1 MPYLNVWSS
10 RTNCLISEQ
19 ELASSSSSVF
29 TCRRTESWVVSY
41 SLSHNSSS
49 DHVST
54 SLRCPRNKHK
64 LRKQDFCLR
73 MEYFSV
79 HRRKNDSFGPS
90 FALTQASEEK
100 AIDCDVIKQNSQS
113 FLRGEDGVEGFNCV
127 QLEEKGH
134 LTHNVEY
141 DDDGDVGSE
150 EENAERIKGEKVDVR
165 ALAQSLHFS
174 RTADEVD
181 EVLKDKVELPLQ
193 VYSSMLRGL
202 GKEKK
207 LNSAMALVDW
217 LRRRSKENI
226 GSISLNVF
234 TYNSLLGAIKEAGKY
249 DFVDKVMDD
258 MVSEG
263 VQPNVVTYNTIM
275 RIYIA
280 QGRELEALNLFRE
293 MPKKGLSPSPASY
306 STALFAYRRLE
317 DGFGAITFFVET
329 REKYQNGEIGNI
341 EEENWE
347 DEFSKLENFII
358 RICYQVMRQWLVK
371 GENTNT
377 NVLKLLTD
385 MDKARLQ
392 PNRAEYE
399 RLVWA
404 CTREEHHVVAK
415 ELYSRI
421 REMDTEISLSV
432 CNHIIWLMGKAKKW
446 WAALEI
452 YEDLLDKGPKP
463 NNMSYELIVSHF
475 NILLSAA
482 RKRGIWRWGVRLLN
496 KMEEKG
502 LKPSSREWNAVL
514 VACSKASETS
524 AAVQI
529 FRRMVEKGE
538 KPTVISY
545 GALLSALEKGKLYD
559 EALQVWKHMIKMGI
573 ESNLYAYTIM
583 ASIYTAQGKFNIVDS
598 IIKEMVS
605 TGVEPTVVTFNA
617 IITGCARNGMGSVA
631 YEWFQRMKTQ
641 NITPNEVS
649 YEMLIEALANDGK
662 PRLAYELYVRAL
674 TEGLSL
680 STKAYDAVILSTQAY
695 GATIDLSILGPRP
708 PEKKKRVHIRK
719 SLSEFCNIAD
729 VPRRSR
735 PFDREEIFTAQTTG
749 T

>member
-19 ELASSSSSVF
+19 ELASSSTSVF
-29 TCRRTESWVVSY
+29 TWRRTESWVLAY
-41 SLSHNSSS
+41 SLPHNSTS

-54 SLRCPRNKHK
+54 RNKPK
-64 LRKQDFCLR
+64 FRNQDFCLR
-73 MEYFSV
+73 TEFV
-79 HRRKNDSFGPS
+79 PFRPQKKDS

-100 AIDCDVIKQNSQS
+100 DIHC
-113 FLRGEDGVEGFNCV
+113 
-127 QLEEKGH
+127 
-134 LTHNVEY
+134 
-141 DDDGDVGSE
+141 DVGSE
-150 EENAERIKGEKVDVR
+150 EYEAGRVKGEKVDVR
-165 ALAQSLHFS
+165 ALAQSLHFVK
-174 RTADEVD
+174 TADEVE

-193 VYSSMLRGL
+193 VYSSMIRGF
-202 GKEKK
+202 GKDKK
-207 LNSAMALVDW
+207 LNSAMALIEW
-217 LRRRSKENI
+217 LSRRSKGNI

-234 TYNSLLGAIKEAGKY
+234 IYNSLLGAIKEAGKY
-249 DFVDKVMDD
+249 NFVDKVMED

-263 VQPNVVTYNTIM
+263 VQPNVVTYNTLM
-275 RIYIA
+275 RIYIE
-280 QGRELEALNLFRE
+280 QDRELEALNLFRE

-347 DEFSKLENFII
+347 DEFAKLENFIV

-371 GENTNT
+371 GENANT

-385 MDKARLQ
+385 MDRARLQ
-392 PNRAEYE
+392 LSRAEYE

-415 ELYSRI
+415 ELYNRI
-421 REMDTEISLSV
+421 RERDTEISLSV

-559 EALQVWKHMIKMGI
+559 EALQVWKHMIKVGI
-573 ESNLYAYTIM
+573 EPNLYAYTIM

-598 IIKEMVS
+598 IIKEMVT

-617 IITGCARNGMGSVA
+617 IISGCARNGMESVA

-674 TEGLSL
+674 SEGLSL
-680 STKAYDAVILSTQAY
+680 STKAYDAVISSTQAY
-695 GATIDLSILGPRP
+695 GASIDLSILGPRP
-708 PEKKKRVHIRK
+708 PEKKKRVQIRK

-735 PFDREEIFTAQTTG
+735 PFDREEIFTAQTKG

>member
-1 MPYLNVWSS
+1 MYKMPYLNVWSS
-10 RTNCLISEQ
+10 RSNSSMLPHMES
-19 ELASSSSSVF
+19 ELASSSNSVF
-29 TCRRTESWVVSY
+29 TWRKTESWFLAY
-41 SLSHNSSS
+41 SFSHNSSP
-49 DHVST
+49 DHLSR
-54 SLRCPRNKHK
+54 SLRYTRNKTK
-64 LRKQDFCLR
+64 FRKQDFCLR
-73 MEYFSV
+73 TKFL
-79 HRRKNDSFGPS
+79 KDSFAPS
-90 FALTQASEEK
+90 FALAQASEEQ

-113 FLRGEDGVEGFNCV
+113 FTRGEGLVEGLNCV
-127 QLEEKGH
+127 QLEEKGV
-134 LTHNVEY
+134 LTHNY
-141 DDDGDVGSE
+141 DDIGTE
-150 EENAERIKGEKVDVR
+150 EDESRRVKGEKVDVR
-165 ALAQSLHFS
+165 ALAHSLHFVK
-174 RTADEVD
+174 TADEVD

-193 VYSSMLRGL
+193 VYSSMIRGL
-202 GKEKK
+202 GKDKK
-207 LNSAMALVDW
+207 LKSAMALVEW
-217 LRRRSKENI
+217 LRRRSKDNI
-226 GSISLNVF
+226 GSINLNVF
-234 TYNSLLGAIKEAGKY
+234 IYNSLLGAIKEAGKY

-263 VQPNVVTYNTIM
+263 VEPNVVTYNTLM
-275 RIYIA
+275 RVYIE
-280 QGRELEALNLFRE
+280 QGREIEALELFKE
-293 MPKKGLSPSPASY
+293 MPKKKLFPSPASY

-317 DGFGAITFFVET
+317 DGFGAITLFLKA

-341 EEENWE
+341 EEENWKY
-347 DEFSKLENFII
+347 EFPKLENFII

-371 GENTNT
+371 GENSST

-385 MDKARLQ
+385 MDKARIQ
-392 PNRAEYE
+392 PSRAEYE

-404 CTREEHHVVAK
+404 CTREEHYVVAK
-415 ELYSRI
+415 ELYNRI
-421 REMDTEISLSV
+421 REIDTEISLSV

-452 YEDLLDKGPKP
+452 YEDLLDEGPKP
-463 NNMSYELIVSHF
+463 NNMSYELVVSHF

-502 LKPSSREWNAVL
+502 LKPSSREWNSVL

-529 FRRMVEKGE
+529 FKRMVEKGE

-573 ESNLYAYTIM
+573 EPNLYAYTIM
-583 ASIYTAQGKFNIVDS
+583 ASIYTARGKFNIVDS

-617 IITGCARNGMGSVA
+617 IISGCARNGMGGVA

-641 NITPNEVS
+641 DITPNEVS
-649 YEMLIEALANDGK
+649 YEMLIEALVNDGK

-674 TEGLSL
+674 NEGLSL
-680 STKAYDAVILSTQAY
+680 STKAYDAVIGSTQAY
-695 GATIDLSILGPRP
+695 GASIDLNVLGQRP
-708 PEKKKRVHIRK
+708 PEKTKRVKIRK
-719 SLSEFCNIAD
+719 TLSEFCNIAD

-735 PFDREEIFTAQTTG
+735 PFDREEIFTAQTKG

>member
-10 RTNCLISEQ
+10 GTNSSMLPHMES
-19 ELASSSSSVF
+19 ELASSSTSVF
-29 TCRRTESWVVSY
+29 TWRKTDSWVLAY
-41 SLSHNSSS
+41 SPSHNSTS
-49 DHVST
+49 DHVSR
-54 SLRCPRNKHK
+54 SFRCPRDKPK
-64 LRKQDFCLR
+64 FRKQVFCLR
-73 MEYFSV
+73 TQVFPF
-79 HRRKNDSFGPS
+79 RLPKKDFLGPS
-90 FALTQASEEK
+90 FAVAQAS
-100 AIDCDVIKQNSQS
+100 DVREQNSQS
-113 FLRGEDGVEGFNCV
+113 FTRGERGVGALTCV
-127 QLEEKGH
+127 ELEEKGD
-134 LTHNVEY
+134 LSHNVEF
-141 DDDGDVGSE
+141 GDVGSE
-150 EENAERIKGEKVDVR
+150 EEEAGRVKGENVDVR
-165 ALAQSLHFS
+165 ALAQSLHFV
-174 RTADEVD
+174 RNADEVD

-193 VYSSMLRGL
+193 VYSSMIRGF
-202 GKEKK
+202 GKDKK
-207 LNSAMALVDW
+207 LNSAMALVEW
-217 LRRRSKENI
+217 LRRRSKDNI
-226 GSISLNVF
+226 GSVSLNVF
-234 TYNSLLGAIKEAGKY
+234 IYNSLLGAIKETGKY
-249 DFVDKVMDD
+249 NFVDKVMND

-263 VQPNVVTYNTIM
+263 VEPNVVTYNTLM
-275 RIYIA
+275 RIYIE

-293 MPKKGLSPSPASY
+293 MPKKRLFPSPASY

-347 DEFSKLENFII
+347 FEFAKLEDFII

-371 GENTNT
+371 GEKASTHI
-377 NVLKLLTD
+377 LKLLTD

-392 PNRAEYE
+392 PSRAEYE

-404 CTREEHHVVAK
+404 CTREEHYVVAK
-415 ELYSRI
+415 ELYNRI

-482 RKRGIWRWGVRLLN
+482 KKRGIWRWGVRLLN

-502 LKPSSREWNAVL
+502 LRPSSREWNAVL

-559 EALQVWKHMIKMGI
+559 EALQVWKHMIRVGI
-573 ESNLYAYTIM
+573 EPNLYAYTIM

-617 IITGCARNGMGSVA
+617 IISACARNGMGSVA

-662 PRLAYELYVRAL
+662 PRLAYELYVRAIS
-674 TEGLSL
+674 EGLSL
-680 STKAYDAVILSTQAY
+680 STKAYDAVILSAQAY

-708 PEKKKRVHIRK
+708 PEKKKRVQIRK

-735 PFDREEIFTAQTTG
+735 PFDREEIFTARTKG

>member
-19 ELASSSSSVF
+19 DLASSSTSVF
-29 TCRRTESWVVSY
+29 TWRRTESCVLAY
-41 SLSHNSSS
+41 SLSHNFTS
-49 DHVST
+49 DHVSI
-54 SLRCPRNKHK
+54 RNKPK
-64 LRKQDFCLR
+64 FRNQDFCLR
-73 MEYFSV
+73 TESV
-79 HRRKNDSFGPS
+79 PFRPQKKDSFGPS
-90 FALTQASEEK
+90 FALAQASGEK
-100 AIDCDVIKQNSQS
+100 DIDCDIVKQNSLS
-113 FLRGEDGVEGFNCV
+113 FTSGEGGVEGFTCV
-127 QLEEKGH
+127 QLEEKGD
-134 LTHNVEY
+134 LTNNVEY
-141 DDDGDVGSE
+141 DDVGSE
-150 EENAERIKGEKVDVR
+150 EDEAGIVKGEKVDVR
-165 ALAQSLHFS
+165 ALAQSLHFVK
-174 RTADEVD
+174 TADEVD

-193 VYSSMLRGL
+193 VYSSMIRGF
-202 GKEKK
+202 GKDKK
-207 LNSAMALVDW
+207 LNSAVALVEW
-217 LRRRSKENI
+217 LRRRRGKDNI

-234 TYNSLLGAIKEAGKY
+234 IYNSLLGAIKEAGKY

-263 VQPNVVTYNTIM
+263 VQPNVVTYNTLM
-275 RIYIA
+275 RIYME

-293 MPKKGLSPSPASY
+293 MPKKGLTPSPASY

-347 DEFSKLENFII
+347 DEFAKLENFIV

-371 GENTNT
+371 GKNANT

-385 MDKARLQ
+385 MDRARLQ
-392 PNRAEYE
+392 LSRAEYE

-415 ELYSRI
+415 ELYNRI
-421 REMDTEISLSV
+421 RERDTDISLSV

-559 EALQVWKHMIKMGI
+559 EALQVWKHMIKVGI
-573 ESNLYAYTIM
+573 EPNLYAYTIM
-583 ASIYTAQGKFNIVDS
+583 ASIYTARGKFNIVDS
-598 IIKEMVS
+598 IIKEMVT

-617 IITGCARNGMGSVA
+617 IISGCARNGMESVA

-649 YEMLIEALANDGK
+649 YEVLIEALANDGK

-680 STKAYDAVILSTQAY
+680 STKAYDAVISSTQAY
-695 GATIDLSILGPRP
+695 SASIDLSILGPRP
-708 PEKKKRVHIRK
+708 PEKKKRVQIRK

-735 PFDREEIFTAQTTG
+735 PFDRDEIFTAQTKG

>member
-10 RTNCLISEQ
+10 RSSSSMLPHMDS
-19 ELASSSSSVF
+19 ELASSSNSVF
-29 TCRRTESWVVSY
+29 TWRRTESWVLAY
-41 SLSHNSSS
+41 TFSHNFRY
-49 DHVST
+49 T
-54 SLRCPRNKHK
+54 RNKTK
-64 LRKQDFCLR
+64 FRKQDCCLSTEFFPFR
-73 MEYFSV
+73 CE
-79 HRRKNDSFGPS
+79 KKDSFGPC
-90 FALTQASEEK
+90 FALTHASEEQ
-100 AIDCDVIKQNSQS
+100 AIDGDVIKHNSQS
-113 FLRGEDGVEGFNCV
+113 FHCV
-127 QLEEKGH
+127 QLEEKR
-134 LTHNVEY
+134 VY
-141 DDDGDVGSE
+141 DDDDDDVGNE
-150 EENAERIKGEKVDVR
+150 EDEAGRVKCDKVDVR
-165 ALAQSLHFS
+165 ALAQSLHFVK
-174 RTADEVD
+174 TADEVD
-181 EVLKDKVELPLQ
+181 EVLKNKVELPLQ
-193 VYSSMLRGL
+193 VYSSTIRGF
-202 GKEKK
+202 GKDKK
-207 LNSAMALVDW
+207 LNSAMALVEW
-217 LRRRSKENI
+217 LRRRSKDTI

-234 TYNSLLGAIKEAGKY
+234 IYNSLLGAIKEAGKY

-263 VQPNVVTYNTIM
+263 VHPNVVTYNTLM
-275 RIYIA
+275 RIYIE
-280 QGRELEALNLFRE
+280 QGRELEALDLFKE
-293 MPKKGLSPSPASY
+293 MPKKKLYPSPASY

-317 DGFGAITFFVET
+317 DGFGAITFFLEA

-341 EEENWE
+341 VEENWE
-347 DEFSKLENFII
+347 YEFPKLENFII

-371 GENTNT
+371 SADVRTNI
-377 NVLKLLTD
+377 LKLLTD
-385 MDKARLQ
+385 MDKAKIQ
-392 PNRAEYE
+392 PSRAEYE

-415 ELYSRI
+415 ELYNRI

-502 LKPSSREWNAVL
+502 LKPSSREWNSVL

-573 ESNLYAYTIM
+573 EPNLYAYTIM

-605 TGVEPTVVTFNA
+605 SGVEPTVVTFNA
-617 IITGCARNGMGSVA
+617 IISGCARNGMGSVA

-662 PRLAYELYVRAL
+662 PRLAYELYARAIN
-674 TEGLSL
+674 EGLSL
-680 STKAYDAVILSTQAY
+680 STKAYDAVISSTHAY
-695 GATIDLSILGPRP
+695 GATIDLNVLGQRP
-708 PEKKKRVHIRK
+708 PEKKKRVQIRK

-735 PFDREEIFTAQTTG
+735 PFDREEIFTAQTKG

>member
-10 RTNCLISEQ
+10 RSNSSMLPHMEL

-29 TCRRTESWVVSY
+29 TRLRAESWVLAY
-41 SLSHNSSS
+41 SLSHNSSC
-49 DHVST
+49 DHVSR
-54 SLRCPRNKHK
+54 SVIYPKNKTK
-64 LRKQDFCLR
+64 FRKQEGF
-73 MEYFSV
+73 FPF
-79 HRRKNDSFGPS
+79 RRGKKDSFGPS
-90 FALTQASEEK
+90 FALTQASEEH
-100 AIDCDVIKQNSQS
+100 AIDCDVIKQSSQS
-113 FLRGEDGVEGFNCV
+113 FSRGEGGVEGFSCV
-127 QLEEKGH
+127 VLEEKRV
-134 LTHNVEY
+134 LTHNY
-141 DDDGDVGSE
+141 DDDDDCGVKSE
-150 EENAERIKGEKVDVR
+150 EEDVGRVKGEKVDVR
-165 ALAQSLHFS
+165 ALAKSLHFVK
-174 RTADEVD
+174 TADEVD

-193 VYSSMLRGL
+193 VYSSMIRGF
-202 GKEKK
+202 GKDKK
-207 LNSAMALVDW
+207 LNSAMALVEW
-217 LRRRSKENI
+217 LSRRSNDNI
-226 GSISLNVF
+226 GSVSLNVF
-234 TYNSLLGAIKEAGKY
+234 IYNSLLGAIKEAGKY
-249 DFVDKVMDD
+249 DVVDKVMDD

-263 VQPNVVTYNTIM
+263 VNPNVVTYNTLM
-275 RIYIA
+275 RIYIE
-280 QGRELEALNLFRE
+280 QGRELEALNLFKE
-293 MPKKGLSPSPASY
+293 MSKKGLFPSPATY

-317 DGFGAITFFVET
+317 DGLGAIAFFVET
-329 REKYQNGEIGNI
+329 REKYQNGKLGNI

-347 DEFSKLENFII
+347 SEFSKLENFTI

-371 GENTNT
+371 GENSST
-377 NVLKLLTD
+377 NVLKLLAD
-385 MDKARLQ
+385 MDKARLL
-392 PNRAEYE
+392 PSCAEYK

-404 CTREEHHVVAK
+404 CTREEHYVVAK
-415 ELYSRI
+415 ELYNRI
-421 REMDTEISLSV
+421 RERDTEISLSV

-559 EALQVWKHMIKMGI
+559 EALQVWKHMIKMGV
-573 ESNLYAYTIM
+573 EPNLYAYTIM

-617 IITGCARNGMGSVA
+617 IISGCARNGMGSVA
-631 YEWFQRMKTQ
+631 YEWFHRMKTQ

-662 PRLAYELYVRAL
+662 PRLAYELYIKAL
-674 TEGLSL
+674 NEGLSL
-680 STKAYDAVILSTQAY
+680 STKAYDAVISSTQAN
-695 GATIDLSILGPRP
+695 GASIDLSILGPRP
-708 PEKKKRVHIRK
+708 LEKKKRVQIRK
-719 SLSEFCNIAD
+719 NLSEFCNIAD
-729 VPRRSR
+729 VPKRSR
-735 PFDREEIFTAQTTG
+735 HFDREEIFTAQTKG
-749 T
+749 K